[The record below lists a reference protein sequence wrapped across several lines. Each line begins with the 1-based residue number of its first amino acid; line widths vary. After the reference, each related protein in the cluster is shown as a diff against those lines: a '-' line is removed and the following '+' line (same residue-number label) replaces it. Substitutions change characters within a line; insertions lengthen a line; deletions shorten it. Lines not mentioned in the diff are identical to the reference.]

1 MSPPPTAE
9 RATRGY
15 MPHLDSVRAIAIG
28 LVIVEHLGG
37 PFVRI
42 HFPLRAGALGV
53 NLFFVLSG
61 FLISGLLFTE
71 LDRTKDQTAAT
82 LGAFY
87 VRRAARLIPA
97 YFAVLAVLALAN
109 VFQIRED
116 WPWYVAYAS
125 NFHMARGGPMLPYW
139 SLAVEEQFYLLLP
152 LLLLL
157 VPPRHRLTMAIG
169 LIASGFLLRCLA
181 SVAGLDP
188 TTFEVSLPGKLE
200 VLGCGV
206 LLGVLCYRDG
216 QRVFT
221 WLSGPGG
228 RVFGMAA
235 LAALLLELAIF
246 YLCPIDGLAR
256 YLTFTLTS
264 GVYLGWV
271 VAAAARGIS
280 GPLRP
285 VFSHPAVRYVGK
297 ISYTIYLTH
306 AILPAL
312 LQLPAVVAV
321 TGPLPL
327 PAVAIASM
335 LISVLVAG
343 VSWFLLEWPV
353 MQLTRHMLS
362 AGARRDGVMRAT

>member
-1 MSPPPTAE
+1 MAICRT
-9 RATRGY
+9 
-15 MPHLDSVRAIAIG
+15 LNSVRAIAIG
-28 LVIVEHLGG
+28 LVIVEHLAG
-37 PFVRI
+37 PVVRV

-71 LDRTKDQTAAT
+71 LDRAKDRRAAT
-82 LGAFY
+82 LGPFY

-109 VFQIRED
+109 VFEIRDD
-116 WPWYVAYAS
+116 WPWYVTYAS
-125 NFHMARGGPMLPYW
+125 NFLMARGGPMLPYW
-139 SLAVEEQFYLLLP
+139 SLAVEEQFYLLFP
-152 LLLLL
+152 LLLIV
-157 VPPRHRLTMAIG
+157 VPRRHRLGMAIG
-169 LIASGFLLRCLA
+169 LIALGFLLRCLA
-181 SVAGLDP
+181 SVVGLDRVA
-188 TTFEVSLPGKLE
+188 FEVSLPGKLE

-206 LLGVLCYRDG
+206 LLGVLCHRDG

-228 RVFGMAA
+228 RVLGVAA
-235 LAALLLELAIF
+235 LASLFLELVVF

-264 GVYLGWV
+264 GVYWGWV
-271 VAAAARGIS
+271 VAVAARGIS

-306 AILPAL
+306 AILPTL
-312 LQLPAVVAV
+312 LELPAVVTV

-327 PAVAIASM
+327 PVVAIASIV
-335 LISVLVAG
+335 ISFLVAG
-343 VSWFLLEWPV
+343 VSWLLLERPV
-353 MQLTRHMLS
+353 IQLVRHMLS
-362 AGARRDGVMRAT
+362 AGARRGWVMRAM